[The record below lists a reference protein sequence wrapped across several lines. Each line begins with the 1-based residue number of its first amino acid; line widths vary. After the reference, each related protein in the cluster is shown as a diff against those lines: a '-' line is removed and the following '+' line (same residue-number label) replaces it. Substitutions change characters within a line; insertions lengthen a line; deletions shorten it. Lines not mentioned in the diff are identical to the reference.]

1 LPRTLDDAALV
12 VVPGNFA
19 IASGL
24 KLSEALALEKT
35 PDYYLNVVAVKT
47 EDQNKAWTQD
57 IVAAFK
63 SPEYKA
69 VLDKHFQGYSR
80 PAYLQ

>member
-1 LPRTLDDAALV
+1 MV
-12 VVPGNFA
+12 INGNFA

-24 KLSEALALEKT
+24 KLSEAIALEKT
-35 PDYYLNVVAVKT
+35 PDHYLNVVAVKA
-47 EDQNKAWTQD
+47 EDQHKPWTQD

-69 VLDKHFQGYSR
+69 VLDKHFQGYAR

>member
-1 LPRTLDDAALV
+1 MK
-12 VVPGNFA
+12 FQ
-19 IASGL
+19 
-24 KLSEALALEKT
+24 
-35 PDYYLNVVAVKT
+35 VVAVKA
-47 EDQNKAWTQD
+47 EDQHKPWTQD

-69 VLDKHFQGYSR
+69 VLDKHFQGYAR

>member
-1 LPRTLDDAALV
+1 V
-12 VVPGNFA
+12 VINGNFA

-24 KLSEALALEKT
+24 KLTDAIALEKT
-35 PDYYLNVVAVKT
+35 PEHYLNVVAVKT
-47 EDQNKAWTQD
+47 EDQNKPWTQD

-69 VLDKHFQGYSR
+69 VLDKQFQGYAR
-80 PAYLQ
+80 PSYLQ